1 MLNTREL
8 IARRLFVK
16 KIKDGYTCF
25 EARCLVY
32 RKLNVLIPWFEAKK
46 LEHDAMVMSIF
57 L

>member
-8 IARRLFVK
+8 IARRLFVQ
-16 KIKDGYTCF
+16 KIKAGHKCF

-32 RKLNVLIPWFEAKK
+32 RKLNVFIPWFEAKK
-46 LEHDAMVMSIF
+46 LEHEAMIMSVF